1 MWTLHYSKSQPAN
14 MLITGATVA
23 QLLWEKLIIAMGT
36 ANNNFLIGFKDHFI
50 RWIPGNHWLGPKG
63 LDHRTRGEHCIIS
76 LLSGHRINYTVRS
89 CLHTHRWGQHDWG
102 RTLRGSPYLSRWS
115 QSVRIQAALNQL
127 SFKREYMKLGGP
139 RGEEGKR
146 GRRGKRMRAGF
157 DPGILYVHMD
167 IK

>member
-1 MWTLHYSKSQPAN
+1 M
-14 MLITGATVA
+14 
-23 QLLWEKLIIAMGT
+23 
-36 ANNNFLIGFKDHFI
+36 
-50 RWIPGNHWLGPKG
+50 
-63 LDHRTRGEHCIIS
+63 
-76 LLSGHRINYTVRS
+76 
-89 CLHTHRWGQHDWG
+89 
-102 RTLRGSPYLSRWS
+102 RGSPYLSRWS

-157 DPGILYVHMD
+157 DPSILYVHMD